1 MILLM
6 KNTCKGI
13 NKSIKRL
20 KEDWLHGM
28 YYRRF
33 STSFIYAASP
43 SVVTT
48 VWNIEDNSKANFM
61 NIFYGKLKKNEGI
74 ADSLRA
80 TQNEM
85 IKLGYTPFDWAAFT
99 LTGKY

>member
-1 MILLM
+1 
-6 KNTCKGI
+6 
-13 NKSIKRL
+13 
-20 KEDWLHGM
+20 M
-28 YYRRF
+28 YYTGF
-33 STSFIYAASP
+33 SASFLYAGSP

-48 VWNIEDNSKANFM
+48 IWNIEDNSKTNFM
-61 NIFYGKLKKNEGI
+61 NIFYGKLKKNEGN

-85 IKLGYTPFDWAAFT
+85 IKLGYSPFDWAAFT